1 MVGII
6 RDFRFLEPVRAS
18 FLFWLGSNRE
28 SRIESHTPIQITN
41 VTGKKAI
48 SNRDCDSCLTLL
60 IVGGNPEAN
69 TRD

>member
-41 VTGKKAI
+41 VTGKKKQFPIVIAI
-48 SNRDCDSCLTLL
+48 PVS
-60 IVGGNPEAN
+60 PF
-69 TRD
+69 